1 MAQQQLGSY
10 DPAGI
15 EAFVNH
21 QPPIPGQS
29 LTSSPEEIRPFEGQP
44 EYTNF
49 TEALDD
55 TVSELLKEEVFMPL
69 MKAINSGMPLTD
81 IALNIL
87 YTGFREGKWNP
98 DLLMMLIEP
107 LIFVLM
113 ALSEKSGIE
122 YRITGDE
129 EDDLDEEE
137 SSVMTETRAKHLNSI
152 VNKKT
157 GQLSSV
163 PQGAIPSEI
172 MEQIQSIEVP
182 ESLLQR
188 TEQSQ
193 EETLLGRTE

>member
-1 MAQQQLGSY
+1 MPKVL
-10 DPAGI
+10 I
-15 EAFVNH
+15 TT
-21 QPPIPGQS
+21 IPFGDKNP
-29 LTSSPEEIRPFEGQP
+29 LP
-44 EYTNF
+44 
-49 TEALDD
+49 L
-55 TVSELLKEEVFMPL
+55 ELL
-69 MKAINSGMPLTD
+69 
-81 IALNIL
+81 
-87 YTGFREGKWNP
+87 
-98 DLLMMLIEP
+98 
-107 LIFVLM
+107 
-113 ALSEKSGIE
+113 EKSGIE

-137 SSVMTETRAKHLNSI
+137 SAVITETKTKHLNSI

-157 GQLSSV
+157 GQISSV

>member
-1 MAQQQLGSY
+1 
-10 DPAGI
+10 
-15 EAFVNH
+15 
-21 QPPIPGQS
+21 
-29 LTSSPEEIRPFEGQP
+29 
-44 EYTNF
+44 
-49 TEALDD
+49 
-55 TVSELLKEEVFMPL
+55 MPL

-137 SSVMTETRAKHLNSI
+137 SAVITETKTKHLN
-152 VNKKT
+152 
-157 GQLSSV
+157 L
-163 PQGAIPSEI
+163 
-172 MEQIQSIEVP
+172 
-182 ESLLQR
+182 
-188 TEQSQ
+188 
-193 EETLLGRTE
+193 